1 MLPAP
6 KEHQEDRQ
14 GPFLDTTT
22 VAHWRPVGLVSLCR
36 ARAAGKS
43 RIDEPN
49 IDEPDTDEPD
59 MAT

>member
-6 KEHQEDRQ
+6 KEHQDDRQ

-36 ARAAGKS
+36 GARRRQVAHRWG
-43 RIDEPN
+43 
-49 IDEPDTDEPD
+49 
-59 MAT
+59 